1 MKAGDKIYSF
11 KKIVFGESKDI
22 LSGKEYIIEYIDNKQ
37 FSVKNERGNNHF
49 FSLNKKKHHYYKK
62 WFKEKNEY
70 LRYLRKKKLEKIMV
84 GSYYMVVF
92 LNEKNEI
99 IEMEV
104 LYVSP
109 YRTVE
114 STAKNYA
121 REQGFAYS
129 LIKSKFNR
137 NEVKSK

>member
-70 LRYLRKKKLEKIMV
+70 LRYLRKKKLERIMV

-121 REQGFAYS
+121 QEQGFAYS
-129 LIKSKFNR
+129 SIKSKFNR
-137 NEVKSK
+137 DEVKSK

>member
-121 REQGFAYS
+121 QEQGFVYS
-129 LIKSKFNR
+129 SMKSKFNR
-137 NEVKSK
+137 NENKSK